1 MYQPASSVMQKI
13 LSQALSVS
21 GLKMVRSNEISNS
34 SFGYDS
40 VSAQPTILPSTGV
53 MHSSPKMLGGAEG
66 GDGGDGGMGGDAG
79 GDGGKGGDAGGDG
92 GKGGAGG
99 DGGSVHSQM
108 ASLVD
113 PKSWSHDILGAFGLH
128 PSFVVSSHAWTQLR
142 PCRAQNSEQTPPLF
156 FTLTIAEQLPQTAP
170 S

>member
-40 VSAQPTILPSTGV
+40 VSAQPTILPWTGE
-53 MHSSPKMLGGAEG
+53 MHSSPKMLGGAE
-66 GDGGDGGMGGDAG
+66 
-79 GDGGKGGDAGGDG
+79 GGDG

-113 PKSWSHDILGAFGLH
+113 PKSWSHDIFGAFGLH
-128 PSFVVSSHAWTQLR
+128 SSLVVSSHAWTQLR

>member
-40 VSAQPTILPSTGV
+40 VSTQPTILPSTGV

-79 GDGGKGGDAGGDG
+79 GDGGKGGDAGG
-92 GKGGAGG
+92 AGG

-113 PKSWSHDILGAFGLH
+113 PKSWSHDIFGAFGLH
-128 PSFVVSSHAWTQLR
+128 SSLVVSSHAWTQLR

>member
-40 VSAQPTILPSTGV
+40 VSTQPTILPSTGV

-79 GDGGKGGDAGGDG
+79 GDGGKGGGGGDG
-92 GKGGAGG
+92 GG
-99 DGGSVHSQM
+99 VHSQM

-113 PKSWSHDILGAFGLH
+113 PKSWSHDIFGAFGLH
-128 PSFVVSSHAWTQLR
+128 SSLVVSSHAWTQLR